1 MKLVSLI
8 IPAIFIALFVYSS
21 IKKVKVYDAFCIGVK
36 KSLKTVYTVFPY
48 IATVIMMT
56 ELFSASGLSDKLS
69 QNLSPVFKLIGIPE
83 EITPLVLIKPFSGS
97 GSLSVLSEL
106 LAEYGADSYIGRC
119 ASVVFGSSETVFY
132 VSAVYYSEAKI
143 KKTMKPIII
152 SLTSS
157 LIATVIA
164 CLLCRII

>member
-21 IKKVKVYDAFCIGVK
+21 IKKVKVYDAFCLGVK
-36 KSLKTVYTVFPY
+36 KALKTVYTVFPY

-56 ELFSASGLSDKLS
+56 ELFSVSGLSDKLS

>member
-21 IKKVKVYDAFCIGVK
+21 IKKVRVYDAFCLGVK
-36 KSLKTVYTVFPY
+36 KALKTVYTVFQF

-164 CLLCRII
+164 CLLCNIM

>member
-8 IPAIFIALFVYSS
+8 IPAIFIVLFVYSS
-21 IKKVKVYDAFCIGVK
+21 IKKVRVYDAFCLGVK
-36 KSLKTVYTVFPY
+36 KALKTVYTVFPY

-83 EITPLVLIKPFSGS
+83 EITPLVLIKPFSGR
-97 GSLSVLSEL
+97 SLSVLSEL

>member
-21 IKKVKVYDAFCIGVK
+21 IKKVRVYDAFCLGVK
-36 KSLKTVYTVFPY
+36 KALKTVYTVFQY

-97 GSLSVLSEL
+97 GSLSVLSEF

-152 SLTSS
+152 SLSSS

>member
-8 IPAIFIALFVYSS
+8 IPAIFIALFVYSA
-21 IKKVKVYDAFCIGVK
+21 IKKVKVYDAFCLGVK
-36 KSLKTVYTVFPY
+36 KALKTVYTVFPY

-164 CLLCRII
+164 CLLCNIM

>member
-21 IKKVKVYDAFCIGVK
+21 IKKVRVYDAFCLGVK

-164 CLLCRII
+164 CLLCNIM

>member
-21 IKKVKVYDAFCIGVK
+21 IKKVRVYDAFCLGVK
-36 KSLKTVYTVFPY
+36 KALKTVYTVSPY

>member
-21 IKKVKVYDAFCIGVK
+21 IKKVKVYDAFCLGVK
-36 KSLKTVYTVFPY
+36 KALKTVYTVVPY

-164 CLLCRII
+164 CLLCNIM

>member
-8 IPAIFIALFVYSS
+8 IPTIFIALFVYSS
-21 IKKVKVYDAFCIGVK
+21 IKKVKVYDAFCLGVK
-36 KSLKTVYTVFPY
+36 KALKTVYTVFPY

-164 CLLCRII
+164 CLLCNIM

>member
-8 IPAIFIALFVYSS
+8 IPAIFIALFVYSA
-21 IKKVKVYDAFCIGVK
+21 IKKVKVYDAFCLGVK
-36 KSLKTVYTVFPY
+36 KALKTVYTVFPY

>member
-21 IKKVKVYDAFCIGVK
+21 IKKVRVYDAFCLGVK

>member
-21 IKKVKVYDAFCIGVK
+21 IKKVKVYDAFCLGVK
-36 KSLKTVYTVFPY
+36 KALKTVYTVFPY

-69 QNLSPVFKLIGIPE
+69 QNLSPIFKLIGIPE

-164 CLLCRII
+164 CLLCNIM

>member
-1 MKLVSLI
+1 MKSVSLI

-36 KSLKTVYTVFPY
+36 KALKTVYTVFPY

-164 CLLCRII
+164 CLLCNIM

>member
-21 IKKVKVYDAFCIGVK
+21 IKKVKVYDAFCLGV
-36 KSLKTVYTVFPY
+36 KTVYTVFPY

>member
-21 IKKVKVYDAFCIGVK
+21 IKKVRVYDAFCLGVK
-36 KSLKTVYTVFPY
+36 KALKTVYTVCPY
-48 IATVIMMT
+48 IAPVIMMT

-164 CLLCRII
+164 CLLCNIM

>member
-21 IKKVKVYDAFCIGVK
+21 IKIVRVYDAFCHGVK
-36 KSLKTVYTVFPY
+36 KALKTVYTIFPY

-157 LIATVIA
+157 
-164 CLLCRII
+164 